1 MISDLSRT
9 LKAILED
16 PTLPDPLNSALKVFD
31 RPDESFSPD
40 QTTIDLFLYDIRENV
55 ELRSNEPRFERQN
68 AQVVVHRPELRI
80 TCSYLITA
88 WSVSGEGLPSDQVP
102 LEEQHLL
109 SQILKVLSKF
119 PTIPARFL
127 QGGLIGQEPP
137 LPMVAL
143 HPDALKNL
151 SEFWTALGN
160 KIRPSITVTMTI
172 ALDVFAPEPPVPIVI
187 TEELKLGERTSP
199 DEEMI
204 LSGTLEDSFRIG
216 GTITDATDVSVPDA
230 SVSIVELGLTTR
242 TDGRGHYSLGMMT
255 AGTYTLHVKS
265 GASSKDVAITVPTPL
280 GSNYNVKL

>member
-1 MISDLSRT
+1 MIGDISRT
-9 LKAILED
+9 LKAILDD

-31 RPDESFSPD
+31 RPDESFNPD
-40 QTTIDLFLYDIRENV
+40 QTTINLFLYDIHENV

-68 AQVVVHRPELRI
+68 AQVVVHPPPLRI

-88 WSVSGEGLPSDQVP
+88 WPVSGEGLPSDQVP

-109 SQILKVLSKF
+109 SQILKVLSMY
-119 PTIPARFL
+119 PTVPTRFL
-127 QGGLIGQEPP
+127 QGSLVGQELPV
-137 LPMVAL
+137 PMVAL

-151 SEFWTALGN
+151 SEFWTALGI

-172 ALDVFAPEPPVPIVI
+172 ALDVFAPEPPVPIII

-204 LSGTLEDSFRIG
+204 SSATLEDSFRIG
-216 GTITDATDVSVPDA
+216 GTITDATDAAIPDA
-230 SVSIVELGLTTR
+230 IVSIVGLGLIAR
-242 TDGRGHYSLGMMT
+242 TDGRGRYSLGMMKT
-255 AGTYTLHVKS
+255 GTYTLRVQS
-265 GASSKDVAITVPTPL
+265 GTSTRNVTIIVPTPL